1 MPVELCR
8 PEIFG
13 LNKLAARADSEPF
26 GTVEQALSGVS
37 PFVVR
42 LDGKWKFRWSESP
55 LVRPVSFYENGFD
68 DAEWDSIDVPSCWEM
83 RGYGVPVYTNV
94 VYPFPADPPL
104 IPSDNNPIGSYR
116 VRFVVPE
123 SFSDRRVLLRFE
135 GVYSAFFVWVNGE
148 RVGYSEDSHG
158 PAEFDISSFVSSGE
172 NLLAVEVY
180 KWCSGSY
187 LEDQDMWR
195 FGGIFR
201 SVKLVSV
208 PFVSLESVK
217 ILVGYDPMR
226 GVGSIS
232 AHCHVEGHDDLRRM
246 GWKIRATHL
255 GSDEVVHQ
263 QISQMDEQ
271 IAFDV
276 ERCKPWNAE
285 KPYLY
290 RLVLELI
297 DADGGVV
304 DVRTWRVGFR
314 AVAIIDG
321 VFCINGVPV
330 KLRGVNRHEHDPD
343 NGSTITLERM
353 TQDIKLMK
361 QLNINCVRCSHYPNG
376 SEWYELC
383 DEYGIYV
390 IDEANIESHGI
401 GYELDKTLGNKPE
414 WEETHVDRIVRMVA
428 THFNHPSIVIW
439 SLGNEAGS
447 GCCFEECAAQVRFVD
462 NSRPIHYERMN
473 SVADIESVMYP
484 TVESLLVEAKKESPR
499 PFFVCE
505 YAHAMGNALGNLKE
519 YWEAF
524 YSSPRMMGGC
534 IWDFVDQGL
543 RKRTEDGWFYAYG
556 GDFGDVPNDGPF
568 CNDGILKP
576 DRAMTAKA
584 WEVKKVYQPIAFD
597 LSEADR
603 GRVRVTN
610 LHAFL
615 NLDEFEFR
623 WSLSSDGVIVESGV
637 FDSVSALPGESAE
650 LQCEPQQF
658 EVFSIAQHF
667 RVSAHVRDSLLWTD
681 ADCEVAW
688 EQSELRSKITES
700 QPNSQTHSPLS
711 FRDNGS
717 TIFVT
722 NLDMTKEAN
731 WAVSPALT
739 RNKRESFLAIIASQ
753 EGVFKALIME
763 GSIVI
768 SGGVEL
774 KTFRALTD
782 NDNWFR
788 DQYFAS
794 GMVGPMRSA
803 KKVSLEHDK
812 GLLVRAEAELI
823 GLSGFGFSEHSRVEV
838 LQNGCVSLG
847 FDWEPSGERL
857 PLPSIGVQFLVAH
870 EFDHLQWFG
879 RGPFESYPDRKLAA
893 DVGLYKMQVPDVYD
907 DYIRPQE
914 SGNHEDT
921 RWFSLTNQSGVGVK
935 FFSENLFSFSVSR
948 FFPEQIDNARHKHG
962 EAARF
967 IPLVPQPYLIV
978 KINARVMGLG
988 GASCGPKPLEKYIC
1002 YAEPTELSFCI
1013 QPIYP

>member
-1 MPVELCR
+1 MAAVPFELCH
-8 PEIFG
+8 PLITG
-13 LNKLAARADSEPF
+13 MNKLPPRVDSEPF

-83 RGYGVPVYTNV
+83 RGYGVPIYTNV

-104 IPSDNNPIGSYR
+104 IPSENNPVGSYR
-116 VRFVVPE
+116 VRFSLPPE
-123 SFSDRRVLLRFE
+123 FDGRRTILRFE

-148 RVGYSEDSHG
+148 KVGYSEDSHG

-195 FGGIFR
+195 LGGIFR

-208 PFVSLESVK
+208 PVVSLESVK
-217 ILVGYDPMR
+217 ILARFDPR
-226 GVGSIS
+226 KSVGSLMAFCWIVGHS
-232 AHCHVEGHDDLRRM
+232 DFHRSDWIVRARLFDDGASQVDRKFGIDEG
-246 GWKIRATHL
+246 
-255 GSDEVVHQ
+255 
-263 QISQMDEQ
+263 
-271 IAFDV
+271 IAFEV
-276 ERCKPWNAE
+276 HECKPWNAE
-285 KPYLY
+285 KPFLY

-321 VFCINGVPV
+321 VFCVNGVPV

-343 NGSTITLERM
+343 NGSTLTRERM
-353 TQDIKLMK
+353 IEDIRVMK

-383 DEYGIYV
+383 DEYGMYV
-390 IDEANIESHGI
+390 IDEANIESHGM

-414 WEETHVDRIVRMVA
+414 WKSAHLDRTQRMVA
-428 THFNHPSIVIW
+428 THRNYSSIVIW

-447 GCCFEECAAQVRFVD
+447 GSCFETTSKLVHVMDE
-462 NSRPIHYERMN
+462 SRPVHYERMN

-484 TVESLLVEAKKESPR
+484 TVESLFEEAKRESAK

-543 RKRTEDGWFYAYG
+543 RKRTADGWFYAYG

-568 CNDGILKP
+568 CNDGIVKP
-576 DRAMTAKA
+576 DREMTAKA

-623 WSLSSDGVIVESGV
+623 WSVSRSGHLFESGV
-637 FDSVSALPGESAE
+637 FESVVAKPGEPAG
-650 LQCEPQQF
+650 LT
-658 EVFSIAQHF
+658 FSYQHLSGSTEEHHL
-667 RVSAHVRDSLLWTD
+667 RVSAHLREEKLW
-681 ADCEVAW
+681 ALAGHEVAW
-688 EQSELRSKITES
+688 DQCCIVPRPPRTLQATDSKVAAVKSEKQLSLTTE
-700 QPNSQTHSPLS
+700 
-711 FRDNGS
+711 R
-717 TIFVT
+717 VT
-722 NLDMTKEAN
+722 ACFDTETGLLNKYEVDRVPIILEG
-731 WAVSPALT
+731 PRLT
-739 RNKRESFLAIIASQ
+739 LY
-753 EGVFKALIME
+753 
-763 GSIVI
+763 
-768 SGGVEL
+768 
-774 KTFRALTD
+774 RAFTD

-788 DQYFAS
+788 EKFLDS
-794 GMVGPMRSA
+794 
-803 KKVSLEHDK
+803 
-812 GLLVRAEAELI
+812 
-823 GLSGFGFSEHSRVEV
+823 GLSNLKRRIIESKEQIDTQPINLSTVSEITGNE
-838 LQNGCVSLG
+838 GLG
-847 FDWEPSGERL
+847 FYENMTSRLFGDGVQETRHMWEPFGEL
-857 PLPSIGVQFLVAH
+857 PPLPNISVQMLIDGSFEQL
-870 EFDHLQWFG
+870 EWFG
-879 RGPFESYPDRKLAA
+879 RGPFESYPDRKQAA

-921 RWFSLTNQSGVGVK
+921 RWFSLTNRQGCGIK
-935 FFSENLFSFSVSR
+935 IFSEESFSFSVSR
-948 FFPEQIDNARHKHG
+948 FLPEQIDNARHKHG

-967 IPLVPQPYLIV
+967 IPLVPQRYLIV

-1002 YAEPTELSFCI
+1002 YPEPTQLAFSI
-1013 QPIYP
+1013 RPIYP